1 MSAIRLVA
9 TDLDGTLL
17 RSDKTISARTSAAM
31 RAVEEAGITVVWATA
46 RARQSVQV
54 FAEQAHFTGM
64 ALCANGAVVLDLS
77 DGGRV
82 VRSYPVPVHVT
93 QVSVRRIREAIPDV
107 YFALVGADRFV
118 AERQYAALSRYDEH
132 HRSIYDEHHRSIDEM
147 ELSDALGE
155 IEDEFVKIVVRHPD
169 ISPVD
174 LFDKLRAMD
183 LADLELTHSL
193 APFVEMS
200 AAGISKAFA
209 LAALAEEMGISSD
222 QVAAIGDAL
231 NDVAMLEW
239 AGTAIVPANA
249 IPEVRAISARVVPSN
264 DEDGVASY
272 LESLLDLR

>member
-1 MSAIRLVA
+1 MTAIRLVA

-17 RSDKTISARTSAAM
+17 RSDKSISARTANAM
-31 RAVEEAGITVVWATA
+31 RAAENAGITVVWATA

-54 FAEQAHFTGM
+54 FAEQAQFTGM
-64 ALCANGAVVLDLS
+64 ALCANVAVVLDLG

-82 VRSYPVPVHVT
+82 IRTHPMSG
-93 QVSVRRIREAIPDV
+93 SLAALSIGRIREAIPDV

-118 AERQYAALSRYDEH
+118 AERQYAALSCF
-132 HRSIYDEHHRSIDEM
+132 DEHHRSIDEM
-147 ELSDALGE
+147 ELADALGE
-155 IEDEFVKIVVRHPD
+155 IDDAFVKIVVRHPQ
-169 ISPVD
+169 ISATE
-174 LFDKLRAMD
+174 LYEKLRLMD

-193 APFVEMS
+193 APFVEIS

-209 LAALAEEMGISSD
+209 LAALAEEMGIAAD

-239 AGTAIVPANA
+239 AGAAIAPANA
-249 IPEVRAISARVVPSN
+249 LPEVRALSTRVVPSN
-264 DEDGVASY
+264 DEDGVATY

>member
-17 RSDKTISARTSAAM
+17 RTDKTISARTSAAM

-54 FAEQAHFTGM
+54 FAEQANFTGM
-64 ALCANGAVVLDLS
+64 ALCANGAVVLDLAG
-77 DGGRV
+77 GGRV

-93 QVSVRRIREAIPDV
+93 QDSVRRIREAIPDV

-118 AERQYAALSRYDEH
+118 AERRYAALSRYDEH
-132 HRSIYDEHHRSIDEM
+132 HRSVDEM

-209 LAALAEEMGISSD
+209 LAALAEEMGRLPD
-222 QVAAIGDAL
+222 EVAAIGDAL

-264 DEDGVASY
+264 DEDGVATY